1 MPGAW
6 VAEMGIVLEPGGDVP
21 LGVQLDW
28 ALRAA
33 VASGRLRPGERL
45 PGLRDVAAELGVN
58 HNTVRAAV
66 AKLEADGVLET
77 RHGAGTFVAAGAT
90 VDARHAELLDEVV
103 HAAHAAGLAPRELA
117 AALYVTPAVTAPGP
131 DDGGAR
137 ERRAL
142 RGDIAVLERLV
153 CTLESRLSAP
163 LDRTP
168 AADRLP
174 RGARLLDAEQLR
186 EQRDSIVRRLVTVQQ
201 ALDAAAGDPEPEPEP
216 GADTAPA
223 SAARAKAPRHRR
235 TPRPGISPA

>member
-6 VAEMGIVLEPGGDVP
+6 VAEKGIVLEPGGDVP

-28 ALRAA
+28 VLRAA

-45 PGLRDVAAELGVN
+45 PGLRDVAAALGVN

-90 VDARHAELLDEVV
+90 ADARHAELVDEVV
-103 HAAHAAGLAPRELA
+103 QAAHTAGLATRDLA
-117 AALYVTPAVTAPGP
+117 AALYVVPAVPAPAADHAG
-131 DDGGAR
+131 R

-142 RGDIAVLERLV
+142 RGEIAVLERLV
-153 CTLESRLSAP
+153 STLEAQLPAP
-163 LDRTP
+163 LDRAP

-186 EQRDSIVRRLVTVQQ
+186 EQRDCVVRRLVTVQQ
-201 ALDAAAGDPEPEPEP
+201 ALDAAAGDPEAEAAAADAT
-216 GADTAPA
+216 ADTAPA
-223 SAARAKAPRHRR
+223 RTKAARRRR

>member
-1 MPGAW
+1 MTGAW

-45 PGLRDVAAELGVN
+45 PGLRDVAAALGVN

-90 VDARHAELLDEVV
+90 ADARHAELVEEVV
-103 HAAHAAGLAPRELA
+103 HAAHAAGLATRELA
-117 AALYVTPAVTAPGP
+117 AALYLTPPVAAPAA
-131 DDGGAR
+131 DDGGR

-142 RGDIAVLERLV
+142 RGEIAVLERLV
-153 CTLESRLSAP
+153 STLEAQLPAP
-163 LDRTP
+163 LDRPP

-186 EQRDSIVRRLVTVQQ
+186 EQRDRVVRRLVTVQQ
-201 ALDAAAGDPEPEPEP
+201 ALDAAAGAPDGE
-216 GADTAPA
+216 GDADAAPA
-223 SAARAKAPRHRR
+223 PARTKARRRR
-235 TPRPGISPA
+235 TPRPGVSPA